1 MWSNLSRL
9 RSFRALE
16 QVATAVPEAQVH
28 SAAEVGWTAS
38 MRTGGLVHA
47 SVLEDERTNGDEP
60 QHTWR
65 SKPPLV
71 SL

>member
-47 SVLEDERTNGDEP
+47 SGISRG
-60 QHTWR
+60 R
-65 SKPPLV
+65 
-71 SL
+71 